1 MPGKADRVELTQ
13 LNHDVA
19 DIAETATAHR
29 QAVMALCADASRD
42 ELDAALAAV
51 GYDGRVEELRRTETG
66 LVMVRGRIGGDGAP
80 FNFGE
85 ATVTR
90 AAVRLEGGAT
100 GFAYHLGRDR
110 EKARAAAT
118 LDALWQTGAHRAA
131 VEAAMR
137 AIQTRLDD
145 DRALRARKTAA
156 TRVNFFTLV
165 RGED

>member
-1 MPGKADRVELTQ
+1 M
-13 LNHDVA
+13 HVA
-19 DIAETATAHR
+19 EQAAENPTAVR
-29 QAVMALCADASRD
+29 QALMALCADALRE

-51 GYDGRVEELRRTETG
+51 GFDGVVEDLRRPETG

-90 AAVRLEGGAT
+90 ATVRIAGGVT
-100 GFAYHLGRDR
+100 GFAYHLGRDVA
-110 EKARAAAT
+110 KARAAAT
-118 LDALWQTGAHRAA
+118 LDALWQIPAHRAA
-131 VEAAMR
+131 VEAALR
-137 AIQTRLDD
+137 AIETRLDR
-145 DRALRARKTAA
+145 DRTLRARKTAA